1 MERTVNKAVRILSID
16 AKDLYNSNHLQ
27 RENPVGYN
35 IRRPDGQLNTKKFI
49 NTFDYS
55 LEMIKMREVYEK
67 VYRRINFGQKI
78 GDYEYTQQVINVT
91 FKYSNKE
98 FNRFYGNTYIRQGY
112 DLEDV
117 TLNNCL
123 AFLPDGQL
131 LAIQVNTPTSPPSD
145 EDVEKIA
152 PYFSFSGD
160 RYGCCKEPK
169 ATHTRAELRE
179 IIYRD
184 GFVCDGIK
192 YVRFKRS
199 AGSSRVGKCLFINE
213 ALYKRMHKWELCGLK
228 IDEGDEIDLAA
239 FESYISLTCSSIID
253 TVDIQPEQI
262 LVIDDFESTF
272 KEQCVAVTFDGE
284 NMCAD
289 IADTEITNSIW
300 DGQSLA
306 DVSLFENHPHN
317 GMMLLRNRFFKS
329 CCFNTNIQRFFTE
342 CGVTDVEQLNG
353 RTLAKSLGD
362 IKLITT
368 PSSIKYLKFG
378 SLDQWLDNLDP
389 MFGLVKCEKRTHFFN
404 GRMVQIHYQLLNS
417 LQLTYQEVED
427 LVRPSADYIKLVKS
441 DPCVFR
447 YHIKYPM
454 NDPEEDYEGLN
465 TKNEIIYKLLGIN
478 DKFADTAMY
487 QKFKYEAVKSF
498 TNNVKKGH
506 VLVNGNYSTLFGN
519 PMEMLFHAVGMFDG
533 KSKLGVGNIH
543 CKRFSYG
550 KELLGSRSPHVCSG
564 NVWVAKNVAA
574 ADIDYYFNLS
584 REIVCINS
592 IGENL
597 LERLSGAD
605 FDSDTVLLTDN
616 PILLKAAKRNYAN
629 FAVPTRLIGSK
640 KRKRYYTKE
649 DMADLDIKTGVNK
662 IGEIVNLSQELNTL
676 MWDMVNNGASLES
689 VHELYCDVA
698 MLDVMSNI
706 EIDSAKKEY
715 PTDNTKELKKLKLKY
730 ERRTDDGR
738 RIMPGFFAP
747 VSRAKGYYDIKKK
760 SYKSHKTTM
769 DYLQKAIRKTFGAN
783 KYRSGKVVPFVDI
796 LNGSYANGSRMN
808 LDQIYRVIDLL
819 ENTQNDA
826 KGIWMMS
833 DLDEAMKRA
842 TVHDLKREVADYI
855 ADIHFN
861 GATMY
866 MLLSMLEDEKYTRIQ
881 QILLSILFGSP
892 NTSFFDILDD
902 SRQPRDVLIEDP
914 DNGDIRIYDFRFK
927 KQKIE

>member
-1 MERTVNKAVRILSID
+1 MEL
-16 AKDLYNSNHLQ
+16 
-27 RENPVGYN
+27 
-35 IRRPDGQLNTKKFI
+35 
-49 NTFDYS
+49 
-55 LEMIKMREVYEK
+55 IKLREVYER

-98 FNRFYGNTYIRQGY
+98 FNRFYGNTYVRQGY

-117 TLNNCL
+117 SLDNCVQ
-123 AFLPDGQL
+123 FLQDGTL
-131 LAIQVNTPTSPPSD
+131 LAIQVNSKVTSPPPQEIID
-145 EDVEKIA
+145 TVV
-152 PYFSFSGD
+152 PYFAFIED
-160 RYGCCKEPK
+160 HYECIKEPA
-169 ATHTRAELRE
+169 ATHSRAELRE

-228 IDEGDEIDLAA
+228 INEGDEVDLAA
-239 FESYISLTCSSIID
+239 FESYIALTCSSIID

-262 LVIDDFESTF
+262 LVIDDFESSF
-272 KEQCVAVTFDGE
+272 NENCVAVTFDGE
-284 NMCAD
+284 KICAD
-289 IADTEITNSIW
+289 IADAKITNSIW

-329 CCFNTNIQRFFTE
+329 CCFNTNIQKFFTE
-342 CGVTDVEQLNG
+342 CGITDVEQLNG
-353 RTLAKSLGD
+353 KTLAKSLSD

-378 SLDQWLDNLDP
+378 SLKQWLDNLDP

-417 LQLTYQEVED
+417 LQLTYKEVED
-427 LVRPSADYIKLVKS
+427 LVKPSADYIKLVKS

-454 NDPEEDYEGLN
+454 TDPEEDYEGLN

-487 QKFKYEAVKSF
+487 QRFKFDAVKSF
-498 TNNVKKGH
+498 TNNAKKGH
-506 VLVNGNYSTLFGN
+506 LLVNGNYSTLFGN
-519 PMEMLFHAVGMFDG
+519 PMEMLFQAVGMFDG
-533 KSKLGVGNIH
+533 KTKLGVGNIH
-543 CKRFSYG
+543 CKKFAYG

-564 NVWVAKNVAA
+564 NVWVAKNVYAP
-574 ADIDYYFNLS
+574 DIDYYFNLS
-584 REIVCINS
+584 REIVCVNS

-616 PILLKAAKRNYAN
+616 KILLAAAKRNYDN
-629 FAVPTRLIGSK
+629 FAVPTRLIPAK
-640 KRKRYYTKE
+640 KLKRHYTKE

-676 MWDMVNNGASLES
+676 MWDMVNSGASLDD
-689 VHELYCDVA
+689 VRELYCDVA
-698 MLDVMSNI
+698 ILDVLSNL
-706 EIDSAKKEY
+706 EIDSAKKEV
-715 PTDNTKELKKLKLKY
+715 PTDNTKELKKLKQKY
-730 ERRTDDGR
+730 ERRTEDGR

-747 VSRAKGYYDIKKK
+747 VSRAKGYYDAKKK
-760 SYKSHKTTM
+760 SYQSHKTTM
-769 DYLQKAIRKTFGAN
+769 DYLQKAIRKQFGAN
-783 KYRSGKVVPFVDI
+783 RNRGIKLIPFVDI

-808 LDQIYRVIDLL
+808 LDQIRRVINLL
-819 ENTQNDA
+819 ESTQNEI
-826 KGIWMMS
+826 KGIWLS
-833 DLDEAMKRA
+833 STIEESKKHEA
-842 TVHDLKREVADYI
+842 VLDLKREVADYI
-855 ADIHFN
+855 AGIHFN

-866 MLLSMLEDEKYTRIQ
+866 MLLSMLEEEKYSYIQ
-881 QILLSILFGSP
+881 QMLFTILFGSP
-892 NTSFFDILDD
+892 NTSFFDILAD
-902 SRQPRDVLIEDP
+902 SKQPRDVLVESDV
-914 DNGDIRIYDFRFK
+914 GDIQLYDFRFI
-927 KQKIE
+927 KQKIQHAE

>member
-1 MERTVNKAVRILSID
+1 
-16 AKDLYNSNHLQ
+16 
-27 RENPVGYN
+27 
-35 IRRPDGQLNTKKFI
+35 
-49 NTFDYS
+49 
-55 LEMIKMREVYEK
+55 MREVYEK

-91 FKYSNKE
+91 FKYSDKE
-98 FNRFYGNTYIRQGY
+98 FNRFYGNTYIRCGY
-112 DLEDV
+112 DLEDI
-117 TLNNCL
+117 TLHDCVM
-123 AFLPDGQL
+123 FLPDGQL
-131 LAIQVNTPTSPPSD
+131 LAIQVNVVVGHPSD
-145 EDVEKIA
+145 DVLEAIS
-152 PYFSFSGD
+152 PYFAYCGD
-160 RYGCCKEPK
+160 HYECIKEPK
-169 ATHTRAELRE
+169 TIHTRAELRE

-228 IDEGDEIDLAA
+228 INDGDEIDLAA

-253 TVDIQPEQI
+253 TVDIQPDQI

-272 KEQCVAVTFDGE
+272 SEKCVAVTFDGE
-284 NMCAD
+284 KMCAN
-289 IADTEITNSIW
+289 IADTAITNSIW

-306 DVSLFENHPHN
+306 DVSLFVDHPHN

-342 CGVTDVEQLNG
+342 CGITDVDQLNG
-353 RTLAKSLGD
+353 KTLAKNLSD

-378 SLDQWLDNLDP
+378 SLEQWLENLDP

-427 LVRPSADYIKLVKS
+427 LIRPTADYIKLVKS

-454 NDPEEDYEGLN
+454 TDPEEDYEGIN

-487 QKFKYEAVKSF
+487 QKFKYESVKSF
-498 TNNVKKGH
+498 TNNTKKGH

-519 PMEMLFHAVGMFDG
+519 PMEMLFHSVGMFDG

-543 CKRFSYG
+543 CRRFNYD

-564 NVWVAKNVAA
+564 NVWVARNVAA
-574 ADIDYYFNLS
+574 PDIEYYFNLS

-592 IGENL
+592 IGENV
-597 LERLSGAD
+597 LERLSGSD

-616 PILLKAAKRNYAN
+616 KILLEAARRNYTN
-629 FAVPTRLIGSK
+629 FAVPTKMISSK
-640 KRKRYYTKE
+640 KRKRHYTKE

-676 MWDMVNNGASLES
+676 MWDMVNNGASIES

-715 PTDNTKELKKLKLKY
+715 PTDNVKELKKLKQKY
-730 ERRTDDGR
+730 ERRTEDGR

-747 VSRAKGYYDIKKK
+747 VSRAKGYYDAKKK

-769 DYLQKAIRKTFGAN
+769 DYLQKAIRKLFGAN
-783 KYRSGKVVPFVDI
+783 RYRSGKIIPFVDI
-796 LNGSYANGSRMN
+796 LNGSYASGSRMN
-808 LDQIYRVIDLL
+808 LDQIYRVINLL
-819 ENTQNDA
+819 ETTQTEI
-826 KGIWMMS
+826 KSIWLS
-833 DLDEAMKRA
+833 STIEDNRKHE
-842 TVHDLKREVADYI
+842 TVLELKREVADYI
-855 ADIHFN
+855 ANIHFN
-861 GATMY
+861 GTTMY
-866 MLLSMLEDEKYTRIQ
+866 MLLSMLEDEKYSYIQ
-881 QILLSILFGSP
+881 QTLFSILFGSP
-892 NTSFFDILDD
+892 NTSFFDILDN
-902 SRQPRDVLIEDP
+902 SRQPRDVLVEDE
-914 DNGDIRIYDFRFK
+914 NGEIQLYDIRFTKRKMHQI
-927 KQKIE
+927 QQISA